1 MAARKRFGEL
11 CVELGFTSNE
21 SATRALQIQ
30 KELQAGGMDPPF
42 IGEILVREG
51 FITAEQRDQ
60 VLEASGD
67 IPADFIPGY
76 EVLSRIGRGAR
87 GIVYKARQKSMDRLV
102 ALKILPRKMAE
113 DRKWSEK
120 FTREAKSVAKLN
132 HPNII
137 SGIDVG
143 EHEGCHF
150 FVMEYVD
157 GISLAA
163 LIRSGTQPIDKVIDL
178 ARQLGEALEHAHS
191 HGIVHRDIKPDN
203 ILITRDGV
211 TKLCDYGLAGQ
222 VTTSAPGQRLKK
234 VEGTPQYLSPEQAKG
249 LPDIDIRS
257 DLYSLGATL
266 FHALTG
272 EPPFNGSEAIEIMKK
287 HLNEKAPTLK
297 EKGVSARPSHQKLLD
312 RLLEKDREKRFQT
325 PGELLDFLGGLSK
338 GPRRGSPG
346 DSASGSGW
354 KQRKKRQ
361 LLGSGVGGLLIAALL
376 GAVLFALPKGDSA
389 NAGTEPRRTA
399 AGTDTGEKPRT
410 EINGTGNSGR
420 ERAPP
425 PGSASAEE
433 RAAAAEWDT
442 IMDLTDDSVDSL
454 GKTAEVIQRIEEYIQ
469 KHQGS
474 AGARQAE
481 MILTYQGDIYEAL
494 LGDEFAHLEDRVDKA
509 TQKGEFRKAA
519 KLAEEFQGKH
529 EDPSYALRASGLI
542 QQVQTDND
550 KAFDKATRKADGFL
564 KKEKFKEA
572 SKVFTNLAA
581 TSTDSVEARCLEKV
595 EAIGSLLAKKEG
607 AERLADLQIRIEA
620 YISENKFAEAL
631 EACAALKAKEEDPDV
646 LAEVAR
652 REETLGRMTKTFSNL
667 RANLDKAASSDRST
681 RFTLSDG
688 ETVEG
693 RITRVNPESLQIV
706 IKVAGERE
714 SVTWE
719 LSRLSGEMLDKLA
732 RGGGNDEDD
741 SLNGAIFFLV
751 KENYPAAHLMFEA
764 AVKEGARVPDWVFPA
779 MVASRKSY
787 REDRAEEL
795 LAKAQ
800 TKMDGKLWKSAAN
813 ILKGLIGELEDTS
826 IYEKEKNRI
835 RSMYY
840 TCKVEIGILDG
851 PSAVLKGQVDAL
863 RKGVHRFT
871 YDFAKAEQLEDWIP
885 DTVLFPASVHK
896 HQKKVMQIFGK
907 VDHRVRFVGDISVE
921 FTAASRAARN
931 PNINILLND
940 GAETGYLFGLGF
952 KPRTEWV
959 SLQMQRGQGLQ
970 PGQVVLPANVIVGWP
985 RPPMNGGLGPRAF
998 LEALRLAGVWGKM
1011 KPIATVN
1018 RKYKVKVSHQG
1029 KVLRFVGLNKTL
1041 VQMPEYSDKDTGG
1054 SVSFVPFGST
1064 ILIHRV
1070 VITGKYD
1077 KEWLEEEIRE
1087 EVDKLFAKD

>member
-1 MAARKRFGEL
+1 MAVRKRFGEL
-11 CVELGFTSNE
+11 CVKLGFTSSE
-21 SATRALQIQ
+21 SVTRALQIQ

-157 GISLAA
+157 GTSLAA

-266 FHALTG
+266 FHTLTG

-287 HLNEKAPTLK
+287 HLNEKVPTLK
-297 EKGVSARPSHQKLLD
+297 EKGVSARPSHQKMLD

-325 PGELLDFLGGLSK
+325 PGEFLDFLGGLSK
-338 GPRRGSPG
+338 GPRRASPG
-346 DSASGSGW
+346 EFASASGW
-354 KQRKKRQ
+354 RQRKKRQ
-361 LLGSGVGGLLIAALL
+361 LMGSGVGGLVIAGLL
-376 GAVLFALPKGDSA
+376 GTVLFALPKGDPG
-389 NAGTEPRRTA
+389 NASTGPMRTA
-399 AGTDTGEKPRT
+399 ARTDTGEEPRT
-410 EINGTGNSGR
+410 KMNGAGNGGV
-420 ERAPP
+420 ELPP
-425 PGSASAEE
+425 PPASASAKEK
-433 RAAAAEWDT
+433 AAAAEWEA

-454 GKTAEVIQRIEEYIQ
+454 EKTAEVIEKMEAYIQ
-469 KHQGS
+469 KYGGS
-474 AGARQAE
+474 PSARQAE
-481 MILTYQGDIYEAL
+481 MILTYQEGNYDGL
-494 LGDEFAHLEDRVDKA
+494 LGDEFAHLEDRVDRA

-529 EDPSYALRASGLI
+529 EDPSYALKASSLI
-542 QQVQTDND
+542 QQVQTDNE
-550 KAFDKATRKADGFL
+550 KAFDKANRKSDGYL
-564 KKEKFKEA
+564 KKQKFQEA
-572 SKVFTNLAA
+572 SKLFTKLGAN
-581 TSTDSVEARCLEKV
+581 STDTVEARCLEKI

-607 AERLADLQIRIEA
+607 AERLADLQIRIETF
-620 YISENKFAEAL
+620 INENKFAEAL
-631 EACAALKAKEEDPDV
+631 DACAALKAKEEDQDV
-646 LAEVAR
+646 LDEVAR
-652 REETLGRMTKTFSNL
+652 HEGILGRMTKTFSNL
-667 RANLDKAASSDRST
+667 RTNLDKIASSARSSK
-681 RFTLSDG
+681 FTLSDG

-693 RITRVNPESLQIV
+693 RITRVNPESLQVV

-719 LSRLSGEMLDKLA
+719 LFRLSGEMLDKLA

-751 KENYPAAHLMFEA
+751 KGNYPAAHLMFEA
-764 AVKEGARVPDWVFPA
+764 AVKEGARIPDWVYTDMEA
-779 MVASRKSY
+779 LGKAD
-787 REDRAEEL
+787 REKRAARL
-795 LAKAQ
+795 LANAQ
-800 TKMDGKLWKSAAN
+800 KKMDEKLWRSAVK
-813 ILKGLIGELEDTS
+813 ILESLKNDLADTS
-826 IYEKEKNRI
+826 TYEKKKERI
-835 RSMYY
+835 RSMYH
-840 TCKVEIGILDG
+840 TCLIEIGLAEG
-851 PSAVLKGQVDAL
+851 PSAVLKGKIDAL
-863 RKGVHRFT
+863 RNGDHRFT
-871 YDFAKAEQLEDWIP
+871 YDFTKAEQLEDWIP

-896 HQKKVMQIFGK
+896 HQKKVMQIYGK
-907 VDHRVRFVGDISVE
+907 VDHRVSFVGDISVE

-940 GAETGYLFGLGF
+940 GAEVGYLFGLGF

-959 SLQMQRGQGLQ
+959 SLEMQRGQGLKR
-970 PGQVVLPANVIVGWP
+970 QVVLPANVIVGWS
-985 RPPMNGGLGPRAF
+985 RPPMGGGLGPRAF
-998 LEALRLAGVWGKM
+998 LEALRLAGVWGEM

-1018 RKYKVKVSHQG
+1018 RKYKIKVSHQG
-1029 KVLRFVGLNKTL
+1029 KVLKFVGVNKTL
-1041 VQMPEYSDKDTGG
+1041 VQMPEYTDKDTGG

-1077 KEWLEEEIRE
+1077 REWLKDEIGRK
-1087 EVDKLFAKD
+1087 VDKLFVED